1 MLRNTFLADLP
12 RVIEGVEDDPVAAV
26 LRTTKKSKA
35 GLVVMGTHGHMRLAK
50 VRNNFLRTVL
60 NTEGSGDRFNRQ
72 GSPCLHRQDSDR
84 AAWGLARVWGL
95 AEECEVDEA
104 IAAAAATTA
113 AKNATVLAA
122 ECNVG
127 Y

>member
-1 MLRNTFLADLP
+1 MPSIRPSPSTVGTVTRSMLLRNT
-12 RVIEGVEDDPVAAV
+12 
-26 LRTTKKSKA
+26 
-35 GLVVMGTHGHMRLAK
+35 
-50 VRNNFLRTVL
+50 FLRTVL
-60 NTEGSGDRFNRQ
+60 NIEGSGDHFNRQ

-84 AAWGLARVWGL
+84 AAWGLARAWGL

-122 ECNVG
+122 ECSVG
-127 Y
+127 C